1 MTKDEFLQRFKM
13 SQLSKSTVQELLLE
27 QPKALTQSAVL
38 IALFEKEN
46 QLQVL
51 FTKRAEHLKH
61 HPGQI
66 SFPGGK
72 VEAHD
77 INHIDT
83 ALREANEEVGLLE
96 VDCKVIGQLHP
107 YQTIS
112 GFSITPV
119 VAILKALP
127 DFNID
132 KNEVSEIFHVPFQH
146 FLHPTKHYTIQVN
159 HKAGN
164 HKVHFMPYKSYNI
177 WGATAAIL
185 NDLSLHIKKPHT

>member
-13 SQLSKSTVQELLLE
+13 SQLSKSAAQELLLA
-27 QPKALTQSAVL
+27 QPKKLRQSAVL
-38 IALFEKEN
+38 IALFEENN

-51 FTKRAEHLKH
+51 LTKRAVHLKH

-72 VEAHD
+72 VEADD
-77 INHIDT
+77 INHIHA
-83 ALREANEEVGLLE
+83 ALREANEEVGLQAL
-96 VDCKVIGQLHP
+96 DCEVIGQLHP

-119 VAILKALP
+119 VAILKHFPRL
-127 DFNID
+127 FID
-132 KNEVSEIFHVPFQH
+132 ENEVSEIFHVPFQH
-146 FLHPTKHYTIQVN
+146 ILHSTQHYAIQVS
-159 HKAGN
+159 HKTGN

-185 NDLSLHIKKPHT
+185 NDLSLHIKNSYP

>member
-1 MTKDEFLQRFKM
+1 MTKYEFLQRFKM
-13 SQLSKSTVQELLLE
+13 SQLSKSTIQELLLA
-27 QPKALTQSAVL
+27 QPKKLTQSAVL
-38 IALFEKEN
+38 IVLFEENN

-51 FTKRAEHLKH
+51 LTRRAEHLKH

-72 VEAHD
+72 VEADD
-77 INHIDT
+77 INHIGT
-83 ALREANEEVGLLE
+83 ALREANEEVGLQAG
-96 VDCKVIGQLHP
+96 DCEIIGQLHP

-119 VAILKALP
+119 VAILKTTP
-127 DFNID
+127 EFFID
-132 KNEVSEIFHVPFQH
+132 ENEVSEIFHVPFQH
-146 FLHPTKHYTIQVN
+146 FLHSKKHYSIQVS
-159 HKAGN
+159 HKTGN

-185 NDLSLHIKKPHT
+185 NDLSLHIKNTST

>member
-13 SQLSKSTVQELLLE
+13 SQLSKSTVQEFLLSKP
-27 QPKALTQSAVL
+27 QKLTQSAVL
-38 IALFEKEN
+38 IPLFVENN

-51 FTKRAEHLKH
+51 LTKRAEHLKH

-77 INHIDT
+77 VNHIDT
-83 ALREANEEVGLLE
+83 ALREANEEVGLQA
-96 VDCKVIGQLHP
+96 VDCEIIGQLHP

-119 VAILKALP
+119 VAILNSSP
-127 DFNID
+127 SFFID
-132 KNEVSEIFHVPFQH
+132 RNEVAEIFHVPLQH
-146 FLHPTKHYTIQVN
+146 FLHSKKHYSIQVS
-159 HKAGN
+159 HKTGN

-185 NDLSLHIKKPHT
+185 NDLSLHIKNTHT